1 MPGFDAATGTITVPI
16 WTAGAASA
24 ILVVAVVLAIA
35 RAGAAAASQ
44 SLFRVV
50 VIAAVIYGGWVY
62 LQGTA
67 QQEHAAARRA
77 LDERSAALTRS
88 AVAPGSALACL
99 DELAG
104 ERVEI
109 ACEKAVFANPETVAA
124 AVSYITAK
132 LALLADGSAY
142 ARQIDPAYAAE
153 LEPLAQR
160 LGTRPLRLRGARP
173 GGPGRLHNG
182 RMCGVGSFSRWK
194 QGARQFAQRHVRR
207 RAWQIRRALERTG
220 GHTRRARGGRGGG
233 TDRGAATDARP
244 RAGAG
249 VATLRF
255 PVVPFN
261 SRRQHHGCRT
271 GDAGGGP
278 EPAAAGGCTSDGR
291 PGAAAPAAPE
301 PAVGDHSRAAA
312 RAGPAAGGGDR
323 SGARRTTL
331 ARPMMVGGGHRIVVS
346 AVRMVTTCSPR
357 S

>member
-1 MPGFDAATGTITVPI
+1 MLQ
-16 WTAGAASA
+16 SA
-24 ILVVAVVLAIA
+24 IFVVAVALAIA
-35 RAGAAAASQ
+35 RAGAAAASR

-153 LEPLAQR
+153 LEPLRSALELDR
-160 LGTRPLRLRGARP
+160 FGFVAHVLAGRDGCTTGECAALARFRDGSRVLANLR
-173 GGPGRLHNG
+173 NG
-182 RMCGVGSFSRWK
+182 I
-194 QGARQFAQRHVRR
+194 VRR
-207 RAWQIRRALERTG
+207 RAGQIRRALERTG

-278 EPAAAGGCTSDGR
+278 EPTAAGGCTSAR
-291 PGAAAPAAPE
+291 PLRAAAPAAPE

-323 SGARRTTL
+323 SGARRATL

>member
-1 MPGFDAATGTITVPI
+1 MPEFDAATGTITVPI

-24 ILVVAVVLAIA
+24 ILVVAVMLAIA

-67 QQEHAAARRA
+67 RQEHAAGRRA

-153 LEPLAQR
+153 LEPLR
-160 LGTRPLRLRGARP
+160 
-173 GGPGRLHNG
+173 
-182 RMCGVGSFSRWK
+182 S
-194 QGARQFAQRHVRR
+194 
-207 RAWQIRRALERTG
+207 ALELDRFGFVAHVLAGRDGCTTG
-220 GHTRRARGGRGGG
+220 ECAALARFRDGSRVLANLRNG
-233 TDRGAATDARP
+233 TFDDELGKYAARWNAPAAT
-244 RAGAG
+244 
-249 VATLRF
+249 
-255 PVVPFN
+255 PV
-261 SRRQHHGCRT
+261 
-271 GDAGGGP
+271 
-278 EPAAAGGCTSDGR
+278 EPAAVAAAVPTGALPQTLGPAPVPVSPRYDFPSSRSIPAVNIMAAEPVTR
-291 PGAAAPAAPE
+291 AVVPNPQPPAAAPAPAAPVPPRRPPQSRPSATTAAQPRA
-301 PAVGDHSRAAA
+301 PAPQPAAA
-312 RAGPAAGGGDR
+312 TAPVPAE
-323 SGARRTTL
+323 
-331 ARPMMVGGGHRIVVS
+331 PH
-346 AVRMVTTCSPR
+346 
-357 S
+357 